1 MTDFDLIVRCGS
13 VVTPSEVVLAD
24 IGIVDERIAEI
35 SAQVAGSAA
44 REIDA
49 SGRHVFPGVVDTHV
63 HFNEPGRM
71 EWEGIAHGSLALAAG
86 GATTYVD
93 MPLNSDPPTLTA
105 ADVRAKLAAAADR
118 ALVDFG
124 LWGGLVAE
132 SIATMGELADAGVCG
147 FKAFMCDSGIA
158 EFPRADDDTLL
169 RGMQIAAE
177 LGLPVLVHAENEE
190 ITRERTAAARLGA
203 DTDSM
208 ATFVATRPIEA
219 EVEAIERAINFAGVA
234 GCRLHIVH
242 VSSSGGAKLVIDAA
256 IQGVDVSCE
265 TCPQYLVLTADDLE
279 RLGADAKCAPPP
291 RPDEQQALWALV
303 ADGSVPMIVSDH
315 SPSSPELKV
324 GRPLLD
330 AWGGIS
336 GCQSA
341 LGLMLEHGHGA
352 RDIALTQIACA
363 LSTNAAARFRLPRK
377 GAIVVGGDGDLAIV
391 NLDQGYRLAAED
403 LFYRHARSAYL
414 GMRHR
419 GRVTHTILR
428 GTVVFAD
435 GRPTARPAGRF
446 LRPLPSA

>member
-1 MTDFDLIVRCGS
+1 VTDFGLIIRQGN
-13 VVTPSEVVLAD
+13 VVTPGEVAVAD

-35 SAQVAGSAA
+35 STHVSGSAT

-49 SGRHVFPGVVDTHV
+49 TGRHVFPGVVDTHV

-105 ADVRAKLAAAADR
+105 ADVSAKLAAATDR

-124 LWGGLVAE
+124 LWGGLVT
-132 SIATMGELADAGVCG
+132 SSVRTMRELADAGVCG
-147 FKAFMCDSGIA
+147 FKAFMCNSGIP
-158 EFPRADDDTLL
+158 EFPAANDDTL
-169 RGMQIAAE
+169 RTGMQVAAD
-177 LGLPVLVHAENEE
+177 LDLPVLVHAENEE
-190 ITRERTAAARLGA
+190 ITRAKTEAARLSG

-208 ATFVATRPIEA
+208 ATFVETRPIEA
-219 EVEAIERAINFAGVA
+219 EIEAIERAVNFAGVA

-242 VSSSGGAKLVIDAA
+242 VSSSAGVKLVIDAA
-256 IQGVDVSCE
+256 ARGVDVSCE

-279 RLGADAKCAPPP
+279 RLGADGKCAPPP
-291 RPDEQQALWALV
+291 RPDEHQALWALV
-303 ADGSVPMIVSDH
+303 ADGSLPMIVSDH
-315 SPSSPELKV
+315 SPSAPELKI

-341 LGLMLEHGHGA
+341 LGLMLEHGHGL
-352 RDIALTQIACA
+352 RDIALTKIARA
-363 LSTNAAARFRLPRK
+363 LSTNAAARFRLPGK
-377 GAIVVGGDGDLAIV
+377 GAIVVGGDADLAIV

-403 LFYRHARSAYL
+403 LFYRHARSAYV

-428 GTVVFAD
+428 GTVVFED

-446 LRPLPSA
+446 LRPLPPA